1 MTTPE
6 TKPIQRF
13 SLKQLLFA
21 TALIGTMLAFYV
33 ACPVYGV
40 PFVSASLVLFV
51 GWLFMRLSDQIDPR
65 QIDERR
71 PVAKRF
77 GIAGAMLMWVG
88 VMMMIFCFPAC
99 LVEMTRSGDRMK
111 DYDLYLEEQGR
122 LPPQK

>member
-1 MTTPE
+1 MNTPA
-6 TKPIQRF
+6 KPIQRF
-13 SLKQLLFA
+13 SLKQLLLV
-21 TALIGTMLAFYV
+21 TALVGTMLAFYV

-40 PFVSASLVLFV
+40 AFVAASLVLLV
-51 GWLFMRLSDQIDPR
+51 GWLLMRLSDQIDSR

-71 PVAKRF
+71 PAAKRF
-77 GIAGAMLMWVG
+77 GIAGAMLIWVG

-99 LVEMTRSGDRMK
+99 LVEMTRKGDRFK